1 MTYTEK
7 LNLALQG
14 RKPERVSLDALN
26 GNFSTIDETVGGD
39 SENTALHFAENEKTQ
54 MQSSITQATAHVA
67 DTDIHVT
74 AAEKEA
80 WNALIARVTAL
91 ENGSTS
97 NE

>member
-7 LNLALQG
+7 LNLSLQG

-26 GNFSTIDETVGGD
+26 GNFSTIDEIVGGHN
-39 SENTALHFAENEKTQ
+39 ENASLHFGENEKTQ
-54 MQSSITQATAHVA
+54 MQASITQASTHVA

-80 WNALIARVTAL
+80 WNALIARVAAL
-91 ENGSTS
+91 ESGSTA